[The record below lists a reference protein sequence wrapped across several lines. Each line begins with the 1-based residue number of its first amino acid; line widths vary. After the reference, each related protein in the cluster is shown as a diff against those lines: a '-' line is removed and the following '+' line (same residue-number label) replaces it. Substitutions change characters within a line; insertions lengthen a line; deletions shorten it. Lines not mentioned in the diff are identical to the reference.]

1 MEKNT
6 RKKEILKEIMKYSV
20 PSIIAMILS
29 SMVTIVDGLFI
40 SNILGKDILAAIN
53 IGMPMLYVF
62 LAIGIM
68 IGVGGVSLAG
78 RRLGQENF
86 KDSNNV
92 FKQTIFTAVISLY
105 ILSFIFRIG
114 LDFGLKTLDIASNSC
129 ETIINYYGILLWIY
143 PMMMMNI
150 IMGMFLRCE
159 KKHHILMLNTVV
171 ITVTNIL
178 LDYYLI
184 AKINMGVLGAA
195 TASAFAIIIGMI
207 LMISN
212 FLNDKSIF
220 TFGKF
225 IFDKKDLKN
234 TVLNGSSEFIGQ
246 ISMSI
251 TMFFLNLV
259 VMNRLGLVG
268 VAAIS
273 IIGYTAYI
281 FNMIVVGFGQGI
293 SPLISYNYGS
303 NNLKVCNDLRKETS
317 KIVIISGLFFCIVLL
332 MFASSYGKLFTDSKE
347 LLGLISFGLPVFSI
361 SFITSG
367 YNVITSFYFTG
378 IGFAKESAL
387 ISSLRSLLLL
397 LLNIFLL
404 PIMFGDLG
412 IWLIEPVT
420 ETITL
425 LVAVILI
432 KKSKNG
438 TENTVVKI

>member
-1 MEKNT
+1 LET
-6 RKKEILKEIMKYSV
+6 
-20 PSIIAMILS
+20 
-29 SMVTIVDGLFI
+29 
-40 SNILGKDILAAIN
+40 LG
-53 IGMPMLYVF
+53 
-62 LAIGIM
+62 
-68 IGVGGVSLAG
+68 
-78 RRLGQENF
+78 
-86 KDSNNV
+86 
-92 FKQTIFTAVISLY
+92 
-105 ILSFIFRIG
+105 
-114 LDFGLKTLDIASNSC
+114 IASNSC

-195 TASAFAIIIGMI
+195 TASTFAIIIGMI

-251 TMFFLNLV
+251 TIFFLNLV

-303 NNLKVCNDLRKETS
+303 NNLKMCNDLRKETS

-347 LLGLISFGLPVFSI
+347 LLGLISFGLPIFSI

-397 LLNIFLL
+397 LLNIFIL

-412 IWLIEPVT
+412 IWLIAPVT

-438 TENTVVKI
+438 TENTMVKI

>member
-1 MEKNT
+1 MGKNT

-78 RRLGQENF
+78 RRLGQKNF

-105 ILSFIFRIG
+105 ILSLIFRIG
-114 LDFGLKTLDIASNSC
+114 LDFGLKTLGIATNSC

-143 PMMMMNI
+143 PVMMMNI

-225 IFDKKDLKN
+225 TFDKKDLKN

-259 VMNRLGLVG
+259 VMNRLGMVG

-317 KIVIISGLFFCIVLL
+317 KIVIISGLFFCILLL
-332 MFASSYGKLFTDSKE
+332 MFASSYGNLFTDSKE
-347 LLGLISFGLPVFSI
+347 LLELISFGLPVFSI

-412 IWLIEPVT
+412 IWLIAPVT
-420 ETITL
+420 ETITF
-425 LVAVILI
+425 LVTVILI
-432 KKSKNG
+432 KKSMKDALG
-438 TENTVVKI
+438 SAIRL